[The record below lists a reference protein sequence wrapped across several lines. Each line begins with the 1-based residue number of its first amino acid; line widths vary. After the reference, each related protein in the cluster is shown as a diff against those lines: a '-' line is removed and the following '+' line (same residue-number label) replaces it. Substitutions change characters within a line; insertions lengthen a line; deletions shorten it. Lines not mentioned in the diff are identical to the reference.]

1 MLILSCFFWV
11 CWEGPGNSGLR
22 GGGREAPAVYVVCP
36 LLPLG
41 LLATGDARVD
51 RPPPPPREPT
61 AALGTGW
68 ARSLPQRAILVPF
81 MIIHS

>member
-1 MLILSCFFWV
+1 M
-11 CWEGPGNSGLR
+11 
-22 GGGREAPAVYVVCP
+22 YVVCP